1 MKSSLFQDRA
11 GLLVTL
17 AGTWTEQAPT
27 VVPCGGPGEGVGK
40 ATRVEGDYKEGAW
53 MATDRLAT

>member
-1 MKSSLFQDRA
+1 
-11 GLLVTL
+11 
-17 AGTWTEQAPT
+17 
-27 VVPCGGPGEGVGK
+27 VVPGGGPGEGVGK